1 MYPRYVARRIREN
14 LTDTRVVLL
23 CGPRQSGKTTL
34 VRQIASENF
43 RFVTLDDPT
52 FLNAA
57 QADPVGFVRDFDK
70 AVIDEVQRAPRLM
83 LALKLAVDA
92 DPRPG
97 RFLLTGSADLLTI
110 PRVAD
115 SLAGRMALVRLLPL
129 AQSELRRSSATFL
142 DKAFAGMPPSAPD
155 PAVGNKLVEII
166 LAGGYPEALARSGRR
181 RRNWHLDYIDAI
193 MQRDIRDIARI
204 GQLSVMPRLLR
215 VLAEHAGQLVNYSGF
230 GGQLGMNHVTT
241 QKYISVLE
249 NLYLLRVVQPWHSN
263 RLKRLIKSPKLQFL
277 DSGLLAAL
285 RGLTPET
292 ARRNRAPLGAIVET
306 FVLSE
311 LLKIA
316 SWAEERYR
324 FSYFRDKDGNEVDIV
339 IEDEQGRVIGIEAK
353 LSATVSRSDFSGVRR
368 LAATSGD
375 QFVMGLILCDHEQ
388 TIPFGNQF
396 VAAPI
401 ASLWS

>member
-1 MYPRYVARRIREN
+1 MYPRYVERRIREA

-34 VRQIASENF
+34 ARQIACGNF
-43 RFVTLDDPT
+43 RFATLDDPT
-52 FLNAA
+52 FLDAA
-57 QADPVGFVRDFDK
+57 QADPVGFVRDLDK

-83 LALKLAVDA
+83 LALKMAVDA

-129 AQSELRRSSATFL
+129 AQSELRSSSTTFL
-142 DKAFAGMPPSAPD
+142 DKAFAGAPPSAPD
-155 PAVGNKLVEII
+155 PLFGNKLVETI
-166 LAGGYPEALARSGRR
+166 LAGGYPEALTRSGRR

-193 MQRDIRDIARI
+193 VQRDIRDIARI

-215 VLAEHAGQLVNYSGF
+215 ALAEHAGQLINYSGF

-277 DSGLLAAL
+277 DSGLLATL
-285 RGLTPET
+285 RGLTPE
-292 ARRNRAPLGAIVET
+292 AVLRNRAPLGAVVET

-311 LLKIA
+311 LIKIA

-353 LSATVSRSDFSGVRR
+353 ASATVSRSDFSGLRR
-368 LAATSGD
+368 LAAASGD
-375 QFVMGLILCDHEQ
+375 QFVMGLILCGHEQ
-388 TIPFGNQF
+388 TIPFGDQF
-396 VAAPI
+396 ATAPI

>member
-353 LSATVSRSDFSGVRR
+353 LSATVSRSDFSGLRR
-368 LAATSGD
+368 LAAASGD

>member
-34 VRQIASENF
+34 VRQIVSENF

-353 LSATVSRSDFSGVRR
+353 LSATVSRSDFSGLRR
-368 LAATSGD
+368 LAAASGD

>member
-34 VRQIASENF
+34 VRQIVSENF

-92 DPRPG
+92 DPRPR

-353 LSATVSRSDFSGVRR
+353 LSATVSRSDFSGLRR
-368 LAATSGD
+368 LAAASGD